1 MLLVIND
8 ELRRPNFL
16 LLANCVSLSLPAK
29 FSTTQLLTLFRSPVL
44 STFSYK

>member
-16 LLANCVSLSLPAK
+16 LLANYVSLSLPAK
-29 FSTTQLLTLFRSPVL
+29 FSTTQLLTLFFFAL
-44 STFSYK
+44 QF